1 MAGQRRNGT
10 RVGLGL
16 RCVGLLFAGSP
27 FTIPVIDGRKAV
39 ASGECLGGVVIAN
52 KPCSFDVNTRMV
64 NGEAPLFVG
73 ITCNY
78 VARRY

>member
-1 MAGQRRNGT
+1 MDSTTNSTDVHVRW
-10 RVGLGL
+10 VS
-16 RCVGLLFAGSP
+16 GSP

-64 NGEAPLFVG
+64 NGDAPLFVG
-73 ITCNY
+73 ITCK
-78 VARRY
+78 